1 MILGDQATTSAAAN
15 NADSFT
21 IDDIFR
27 SHAQR
32 RPDALALIDATNR
45 ESFTDGKPRRLTFA
59 AADRLISA
67 IAGRLHQMGLPTD
80 SVIAI
85 QLPNVV
91 ENILVTL
98 AIWRAGMIAATLP
111 LLCRRTDAAAAL
123 ARIGAKALITC
134 GRVGAFD
141 HGRLAMTVG
150 ADVFSIRYIAGFGEN
165 PPDGMVSF
173 DDLFAGEVD
182 TAPPSDRERRSNVAA
197 HVAAITFDV
206 GESGIVPAARS
217 HVELLAG
224 GLAVVL
230 ESGVAQN
237 AAILSTIVPASFA
250 GICLTL
256 LPWALCGGTL
266 VLRHPFDAATLGSQM
281 REERCDTLILPGPI
295 ALRLAATDVF
305 AMQGPAAIIATW
317 RAPERLAGSSPWHES
332 SIALIDVSI
341 FGEAGFEP
349 ARRGP

>member
-1 MILGDQATTSAAAN
+1 MILGDQATTSAASN
-15 NADSFT
+15 NADSVT

-45 ESFTDGKPRRLTFA
+45 ETFTDGKPHRLTYA
-59 AADRLISA
+59 AADRVVSA
-67 IAGRLHQMGLPTD
+67 IADRLHQMGLPTD

-111 LLCRRTDAAAAL
+111 LLCRRTDAVAAL

-150 ADVFSIRYIAGFGEN
+150 ADVFSIRYIAGFGES

-173 DDLFAGEVD
+173 EDLFAGRGRCRAAV
-182 TAPPSDRERRSNVAA
+182 RSRAA
-197 HVAAITFDV
+197 
-206 GESGIVPAARS
+206 
-217 HVELLAG
+217 
-224 GLAVVL
+224 
-230 ESGVAQN
+230 Q
-237 AAILSTIVPASFA
+237 
-250 GICLTL
+250 
-256 LPWALCGGTL
+256 
-266 VLRHPFDAATLGSQM
+266 
-281 REERCDTLILPGPI
+281 
-295 ALRLAATDVF
+295 
-305 AMQGPAAIIATW
+305 
-317 RAPERLAGSSPWHES
+317 
-332 SIALIDVSI
+332 
-341 FGEAGFEP
+341 
-349 ARRGP
+349 